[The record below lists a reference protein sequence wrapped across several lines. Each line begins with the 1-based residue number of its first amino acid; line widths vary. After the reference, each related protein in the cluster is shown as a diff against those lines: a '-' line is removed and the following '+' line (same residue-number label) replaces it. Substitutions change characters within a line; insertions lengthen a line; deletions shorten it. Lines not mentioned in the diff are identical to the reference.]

1 MRYKLAAAFVAI
13 TIASPVLAEDA
24 VCYNCPPQWA
34 DWASMLEAIDKEI
47 DVQMPHDNKNSGQT
61 LSQLLAERDNPVAD
75 VAYYG
80 VTTGIKSGNEG
91 VAAAYKPAKFDE
103 IPDGLKDPDGKW
115 FAIHYGTL
123 GFFVNVD
130 ALGGADVP
138 QCFADLTKPE
148 YRGMVGY
155 LDPSSA
161 FVGYAGAVA
170 ANMAFGGDLD
180 NFDPAIK
187 YFNDLAENSPIVPK
201 QTSYARVV
209 SGEIPILFDY
219 DFNAYRGKYEED
231 GNFEFVL
238 PCEGSVR
245 VPYVMSLVNNGPN
258 PELGKRVLDFILS
271 DKGQAIWTNA
281 YLQPARPVELPADVA
296 ANSCPPAIMSVLLQW
311 ITRRWKKCRPVS
323 ASAICPK
330 LSKPFRKEGPGPLL
344 GSYKI
349 NDKPNLRSG
358 VSDATP
364 RIFCRFSCVTPYPLV
379 SCVRGK

>member
-1 MRYKLAAAFVAI
+1 MKYKLAAAFLAM

-47 DVQMPHDNKNSGQT
+47 DIQMPHDNKNSGQT
-61 LSQLLAERDNPVAD
+61 LSQLLAEKNNPIAD

-80 VTTGIKSGNEG
+80 VTTGIKAGNKG
-91 VAAAYKPAKFDE
+91 VATAYKPTGFDD

-130 ALGGADVP
+130 ALGGAEVP
-138 QCFADLTKPE
+138 QCFADLKKPE

-170 ANMAFGGDLD
+170 VNIAFGGDLG
-180 NFDPAIK
+180 NFDPAIT
-187 YFNDLAENSPIVPK
+187 YFNDLGKNAPMVPK

-281 YLQPARPVELPADVA
+281 YLQPSRPVELPAEVA
-296 ANSCPPAIMSVLLQW
+296 AKFLPASDYERAVAVDYAAMEKAQSGFGE
-311 ITRRWKKCRPVS
+311 RY
-323 ASAICPK
+323 
-330 LSKPFRKEGPGPLL
+330 LSDVK
-344 GSYKI
+344 
-349 NDKPNLRSG
+349 
-358 VSDATP
+358 
-364 RIFCRFSCVTPYPLV
+364 
-379 SCVRGK
+379 